1 MTGLECDICK
11 FIENKYKICFNGI
24 LKVLKEDDEYCL
36 QIYLSNDKVPVWI
49 CSQHPDDDSFF
60 KYICKEIV
68 RRNLID
74 VKFYKLKLQNGKN

>member
-36 QIYLSNDKVPVWI
+36 
-49 CSQHPDDDSFF
+49 
-60 KYICKEIV
+60 
-68 RRNLID
+68 
-74 VKFYKLKLQNGKN
+74 